1 MYEYLM
7 CFRYASDSERQKRLI
22 TCDEDVKRIIL
33 HIVSVRA
40 RVSTTPPHAQAS
52 MTRKACADKQMS
64 EKEMWNV

>member
-1 MYEYLM
+1 MMVWVVANDLNNSLVM
-7 CFRYASDSERQKRLI
+7 SPMI
-22 TCDEDVKRIIL
+22 CDEDAKRIIL